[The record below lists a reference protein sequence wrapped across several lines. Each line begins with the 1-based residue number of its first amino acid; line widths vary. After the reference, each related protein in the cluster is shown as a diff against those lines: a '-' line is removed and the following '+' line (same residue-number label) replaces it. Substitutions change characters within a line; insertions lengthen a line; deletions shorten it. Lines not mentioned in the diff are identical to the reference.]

1 MILLFVDYNPVVILY
16 VVGLWSVGASCLL
29 LAKKKDFYRSHHF
42 YLPLISLFCSTTFIT
57 IDLSIYIFPVTKHD
71 TLEGLITT
79 QLLLDGI
86 TSMALGMAFFLR
98 LKFMMDTAKKTS
110 LFNAFAYWAVN
121 VFAIV
126 PMLYW
131 VVDVVGIVALY
142 VPDFAARCNGHVTQ
156 YAFGSG
162 NIALSINDLGTH
174 ATFVYVL
181 LSQMKSCAS
190 KLRKR
195 LILTTVFLS
204 LNSMGLLTG
213 AIWSFFNGQVGTV
226 IAYVFWINNVF
237 VFLILNVSINQV
249 FKKMRT
255 ASSKSDPPTSEKE
268 SNATK
273 ASISI

>member
-1 MILLFVDYNPVVILY
+1 MIILYVDYNPVVILY
-16 VVGLWSVGASCLL
+16 VVGLWSVGASCML

-42 YLPLISLFCSTTFIT
+42 FLPLISLVCSTTFIT
-57 IDLSIYIFPVTKHD
+57 IDLSIYIFPVTKQN

-79 QLLLDGI
+79 QLVLDGI

-98 LKFMMDTAKKTS
+98 LNFMMNTAKKTS
-110 LFNAFAYWAVN
+110 LFNAYAYWAVN
-121 VFAIV
+121 VFAVV

-142 VPDFAARCNGHVTQ
+142 VPDFAARCNGHITQ
-156 YAFGSG
+156 YAFGAG
-162 NIALSINDLGTH
+162 NIALSINDLGMH

-181 LSQMKSCAS
+181 LSQMKSCIS

-195 LILTTVFLS
+195 LIFTTVFLS

-213 AIWSFFNGQVGTV
+213 AIWSFFNGQIGTV
-226 IAYVFWINNVF
+226 VVYVFWINNVF
-237 VFLILNVSINQV
+237 VYLILNVSIHQV

-255 ASSKSDPPTSEKE
+255 ASSQSIPTSEKD
-268 SNATK
+268 SSATT
-273 ASISI
+273 ASISM

>member
-1 MILLFVDYNPVVILY
+1 MVLLYVDSNPVVILY

-42 YLPLISLFCSTTFIT
+42 FLPLISLFCSTTFIT
-57 IDLSIYIFPVTKHD
+57 IDLSIYIFPVTKQN

-79 QLLLDGI
+79 QLVLDGI
-86 TSMALGMAFFLR
+86 TSMALGMTFFLR

-110 LFNAFAYWAVN
+110 LFNAYAYWAVN
-121 VFAIV
+121 IFAIV

-142 VPDFAARCNGHVTQ
+142 VPDFAARCNGRVTQ

-162 NIALSINDLGTH
+162 NIALSINDMGMH

-190 KLRKR
+190 KLRNR
-195 LILTTVFLS
+195 LVLTTIFLS

-213 AIWSFFNGQVGTV
+213 AIWSFFNGQIGTV
-226 IAYVFWINNVF
+226 IVYVFWINNVF
-237 VFLILNVSINQV
+237 VYLILNVSIHQV

-255 ASSKSDPPTSEKE
+255 ASSQSIPTSEKD
-268 SNATK
+268 SSATT
-273 ASISI
+273 ASISM